1 MPIKTSDEY
10 IDSIRQLKR
19 KIYCMGE
26 RVESNVDHPLM
37 RPSLDAAALT
47 YELAHDPEHKE
58 LLTAKSTVTGDTVN
72 RFTHIVHS
80 KEDLTKKVKMLRL
93 MGQKTG
99 VCFQRCAGLD
109 AMNAVYSGTYDIDQ
123 KQGTEYHKRF
133 RNFLTRVQQEDMIVD
148 AAMTDPKGDRSLSP
162 GEQAD
167 PDIFLHIVEERK
179 EGIVV
184 RGAKAHQ
191 TGALNSHEILVMPTM
206 ALKEEDKQYA
216 VMFAVPAD
224 TEGIVYI
231 YGRQP
236 SDLRS
241 LDTGDG
247 SDIDKGNP
255 KYGGQEALIVF
266 DDIFVPRDRIFMMHE
281 CEFVGPLVERF
292 ACYHRMSYGGCK
304 VGVGDTIIGA
314 TASIAEYNGTE
325 KVSHIK
331 EKIVEMTYLNELMY
345 AAGLSAASE
354 AAPLPSGAYWVD
366 PVLANVC
373 KLSVTELPFQIAR
386 IAQDVAGGAMV
397 TIPSGK
403 DLHSPEVGHLVE
415 KYFKG
420 VDGVPTR
427 DRLKILRYIEN
438 ACLGRGALAYLTES
452 VHGAGS
458 PQAQR
463 VMIRR
468 FSNIEH
474 KKRLVRD
481 IVGID

>member
-1 MPIKTSDEY
+1 MLKTPDEY

-19 KIYCMGE
+19 KIYFMGE
-26 RVESNVDHPLM
+26 RVENSVDHPLM
-37 RPSLDAAALT
+37 RPSLDAVALT
-47 YELAHDPEHKE
+47 YELAQDPEHKE
-58 LLTAKSTVTGDTVN
+58 LLTAKSTLTGDTIN
-72 RFTHIVHS
+72 RFTHVVHS
-80 KEDLTKKVKMLRL
+80 REDLTKKVKMLRL

-109 AMNAVYSGTYDIDQ
+109 AMNAVYSSTYDIDK
-123 KQGTEYHKRF
+123 KQGTGYHKRF
-133 RNFLTRVQQEDMIVD
+133 RTFLTRVQQEDFVVD

-162 GEQAD
+162 GQQAD
-167 PDIFLHIVEERK
+167 PDLFLHIVEERK

-184 RGAKAHQ
+184 RGAKSHQ
-191 TGALNSHEILVMPTM
+191 TGALNSHEILVMPTT
-206 ALKEEDKQYA
+206 ALKDDDKQYA
-216 VMFAVPAD
+216 VMFAIPAD
-224 TEGIVYI
+224 TEGLIYI

-236 SDLRS
+236 SDLRAM
-241 LDTGDG
+241 DTGKG
-247 SDIDKGNP
+247 AEIDKGNP

-266 DDIFVPRDRIFMMHE
+266 DDVFVPRDRIFMMHE
-281 CEFVGPLVERF
+281 CEFVGPMVERF

-314 TASIAEYNGTE
+314 AASIAEYNGTE
-325 KVSHIK
+325 NVSHIK

-354 AAPLPSGAYWVD
+354 AAPLPSGAYWVE
-366 PVLANVC
+366 PLLANVC
-373 KLSVTELPFQIAR
+373 KLTVTELPFR
-386 IAQDVAGGAMV
+386 ISRLAQDIAGGAMV

-403 DLHSPEVGHLVE
+403 DLMSPEIGHLVE

-420 VDGVPTR
+420 VSNVPTQ
-427 DRLKILRYIEN
+427 DRFKMFRYLEN
-438 ACLGRGALAYLTES
+438 VCLGRGALAYLTES

-468 FSNIEH
+468 FSNIDH
-474 KKRLVRD
+474 KKKLVRD
-481 IVGID
+481 IVGIE

>member
-1 MPIKTSDEY
+1 
-10 IDSIRQLKR
+10 
-19 KIYCMGE
+19 
-26 RVESNVDHPLM
+26 
-37 RPSLDAAALT
+37 
-47 YELAHDPEHKE
+47 
-58 LLTAKSTVTGDTVN
+58 
-72 RFTHIVHS
+72 VHS
-80 KEDLTKKVKMLRL
+80 KDDLTKKVKMLRL

-109 AMNAVYSGTYDIDQ
+109 AMNAVYSGTYDTDQ
-123 KQGTEYHKRF
+123 KHGTEYHKRF
-133 RNFLTRVQQEDMIVD
+133 RNFLTRVQQEDLVVD
-148 AAMTDPKGDRSLSP
+148 AAMTDTKGDRSLAP
-162 GEQAD
+162 GQQAD
-167 PDIFLHIVEERK
+167 PDLYLHIVEERK
-179 EGIVV
+179 DGIVV

-191 TGALNSHEILVMPTM
+191 TGSLNSHEVLVMPT
-206 ALKEEDKQYA
+206 AAIKEEDKQYA
-216 VMFAVPAD
+216 VMFAVPSD
-224 TEGIVYI
+224 TEGIIYI

-241 LDTGDG
+241 MDDEDG
-247 SDIDKGNP
+247 ARIDKGNP
-255 KYGGQEALIVF
+255 KYGGQETLIVF
-266 DDIFVPRDRIFMMHE
+266 DDVFVPGDLIFMMYE

-345 AAGLSAASE
+345 AAGLSAASD
-354 AAPLPSGAYWVD
+354 AAPLARGAYWVE
-366 PVLANVC
+366 PTLANVC
-373 KLSVTELPFQIAR
+373 KLSVTEMPFRIAR
-386 IAQDVAGGAMV
+386 LAQDIAGGAMV
-397 TIPSGK
+397 TIPSGR
-403 DLHSPEVGHLVE
+403 DLLNPEVGHLVE

-420 VDGVPTR
+420 VAEVPTLN
-427 DRLKILRYIEN
+427 RLKVLRYLEN

-481 IVGID
+481 IVEID